1 MAVMRETSSQTL
13 LEGDF
18 DFVFERSRGPRS
30 LKLRELWSYR
40 ELLYFLTWRD
50 VKVRYK
56 QSLLGASWAVLQPV
70 TAMFLFTIVFGHIA
84 KISSDGIPYPIFSY
98 SALLP
103 WYLFA
108 SAVQLSALNLVSSSN
123 LITKVYFPRIF
134 LAASPAIA
142 GLLDLALGMVV
153 LFGLMAYY
161 GVAPSIG
168 ALALPFFVL
177 LAMAAALG
185 VGAWLSALNVKYR
198 DVRFVVPFFV
208 QIWFFATPVVY
219 SVASLAQPWR
229 TLYALNPMTGAV
241 EGFRWA
247 LAGVAA
253 PSGGTLLVSFLSA
266 AAIFFLGAYYFGR
279 AERYF
284 ADLI

>member
-1 MAVMRETSSQTL
+1 MATTEALHAESGL
-13 LEGDF
+13 ADDF
-18 DFVFERSRGPRS
+18 DVVLERSRGPRS
-30 LKLRELWSYR
+30 LKLSELWAYR

-56 QSLLGASWAVLQPV
+56 QSVLGAGWAVLQPV
-70 TAMFLFTIVFGHIA
+70 TTMVLFTIVFGHVA
-84 KISSDGIPYPIFSY
+84 KVSSQGIPYPVFSY
-98 SALLP
+98 SALVP

-108 SAVQLSALNLVSSSN
+108 MSVQLSSLNLVSSSQ

-142 GLLDLALGMVV
+142 GLLDLGLAMLV
-153 LFGLMAYY
+153 LFVLMGYY
-161 GVAPSIG
+161 GIAPSIG
-168 ALALPFFVL
+168 AVALPAFVL
-177 LAMAAALG
+177 MAFATSVG

-198 DVRFVVPFFV
+198 DVRYIVPFLV

-219 SVASLAQPWR
+219 SIASLSQTWR
-229 TLYALNPMTGAV
+229 ALYALNPMTGVV

-247 LAGVAA
+247 FAGA
-253 PSGGTLLVSFLSA
+253 PAPDGTTLLVSSFSA
-266 AAIFFLGAYYFGR
+266 LVIVVLGSYYFGR

>member
-1 MAVMRETSSQTL
+1 MAVIRATGADAPVD
-13 LEGDF
+13 GDF

-40 ELLYFLTWRD
+40 ELLYFLAWRD

-56 QSLLGASWAVLQPV
+56 QSLLGVTWAVLQPV
-70 TAMFLFTIVFGHIA
+70 TAMILFTIVFGHVA

-98 SALLP
+98 AALLP

-108 SAVQLSALNLVSSSN
+108 TSLQLSSVNLVAN
-123 LITKVYFPRIF
+123 PELITKVYFPRIF
-134 LAASPAIA
+134 LTASPAIA
-142 GLLDLALGMVV
+142 GLLDLGFGMLV
-153 LFGLMAYY
+153 LFVLMGYY

-168 ALALPFFVL
+168 VIALPGFVL
-177 LAMAAALG
+177 LALAATLG

-198 DVRFVVPFFV
+198 DVRYVVPFFV

-247 LAGVAA
+247 LAGGAA
-253 PSGGTLLVSFLSA
+253 PSGGMLLISA
-266 AAIFFLGAYYFGR
+266 ASGVAILLLGSYYFGR
-279 AERYF
+279 AERHF
-284 ADLI
+284 ADVI

>member
-1 MAVMRETSSQTL
+1 MAEMRATGSQGL
-13 LEGDF
+13 PEGDF
-18 DFVFERSRGPRS
+18 DFVLERSRGPRS

-70 TAMFLFTIVFGHIA
+70 TAMILFTVVFGHVA
-84 KISSDGIPYPIFSY
+84 KLGSDGIPYPIFSY
-98 SALLP
+98 AALLP

-108 SAVQLSALNLVSSSN
+108 TSVQLSSLNLIASPE
-123 LITKVYFPRIF
+123 LITKIYFPRIF
-134 LAASPAIA
+134 LTASPAIA
-142 GLLDLALGMVV
+142 GLLDLGFGMLV
-153 LFGLMAYY
+153 LFVLMGYY

-168 ALALPFFVL
+168 VIALPGFVL
-177 LAMAAALG
+177 LVLAATLG
-185 VGAWLSALNVKYR
+185 VGSWLSALNVKYR
-198 DVRFVVPFFV
+198 DVRYIVPFFV
-208 QIWFFATPVVY
+208 QIWFCATPVVY
-219 SVASLAQPWR
+219 SITTLAEPWR

-247 LAGVAA
+247 LAGGSA
-253 PSGGTLLVSFLSA
+253 PSGLTLLISSA
-266 AAIFFLGAYYFGR
+266 SGAAILLLGTYYFGR
-279 AERYF
+279 AERHF

>member
-1 MAVMRETSSQTL
+1 VAVLQENIREVD
-13 LEGDF
+13 GDF

-30 LKLRELWSYR
+30 LNMRELWAYR

-56 QSLLGASWAVLQPV
+56 QSLLGATWAVLQPV
-70 TAMFLFTIVFGHIA
+70 TAMILFTIVFSHIA

-98 SALLP
+98 AALLP

-108 SAVQLSALNLVSSSN
+108 ASVQLSSLNLVASSS

-142 GLLDLALGMVV
+142 GLLDLGLGMLV
-153 LFGLMAYY
+153 LFALMGYY
-161 GVAPSIG
+161 DVAPSVG
-168 ALALPFFVL
+168 AIALPAFVL
-177 LAMAAALG
+177 LALAATLG

-198 DVRFVVPFFV
+198 DVRYVVPFFI

-219 SVASLAQPWR
+219 SVTALEQPWR

-247 LAGVAA
+247 LAGGAA
-253 PSGGTLLVSFLSA
+253 PTGGTLLISSLSA
-266 AAIFFLGAYYFGR
+266 LVILLLGAYYFGR
-279 AERYF
+279 AERHF